1 MKREMVHGVGVTLLL
16 LGPVGC
22 HYGPQIEA
30 LDEARRPEGA
40 EVTVHLKGGAVAG
53 NPPRGE
59 LLDVRRESLVV
70 NIRRGADDGFESPRL
85 VTLIGYELIDYV
97 DAGVFGRLDPGGGS
111 DDDARARLRRV
122 SRFPQ
127 GLAPELLD
135 QLLEAQGQET
145 LAILE

>member
-1 MKREMVHGVGVTLLL
+1 MSRAIVNAAGVALLL

-22 HYGPQIEA
+22 HYGPQIET

-40 EVTVHLKGGAVAG
+40 EVTVHLKGSGG
-53 NPPRGE
+53 SPPRGE

-85 VTLIGYELIDYV
+85 VTLIGYELVDYV